1 MEAPKKRGRPKNE
14 DASAK
19 VIARRRQ
26 RSAKRK
32 GVSKPRGR
40 PKKTTQSQT
49 QNVSQVVNVRVDTPK
64 KTTRRAPS
72 RPRQQMP
79 PASIPQP
86 TIIQQPAP
94 AIDYT
99 PLFNALQNFN
109 PINQTQ
115 RIPEQVSNPLSMAVG
130 NAMPRQESVPV
141 DVAEEISL
149 KPSKAQVA
157 PLSQSVYDRLLAQ
170 QYNEFLTRPLERPR
184 APRKEPLTSEEED
197 FDDTISEIT
206 FNEEGTILPASVA
219 SQSVAPTSVAP
230 TSVDSN
236 VATEDKYSRKESMN
250 SAKKSLQKEADT
262 MSIPS
267 GMFKEPS
274 VKEPSVSGSIESSV
288 GDFQSVSDSPSSIA
302 SSSKASSSKAS
313 SRASDFS
320 SESSKSRRPSASDV
334 SDDGLQ
340 QAKEDE
346 LFRRNQVVSYLNDI
360 GKEKLTQLEAKEN
373 LNKSLLFT
381 PHLNTTGKLQ
391 PLMEEDVAPPFEP
404 KTLEMELPKTP
415 KPLQEG
421 EDESLKET
429 IDFLLNFEPL
439 PSSKQAEQESVS
451 SKESAPKTKKAQR
464 AEESDEDSSV
474 EVSKSSSST
483 KSSRSFGGASAD
495 SVASATST
503 IASRIGEQ
511 ELEKIKKKMEDPSKD
526 RIRKKE
532 IQATFDKLASGD
544 KPKLHQLTADDLY
557 LIVREDE
564 GNKKKQDKLK
574 EYYEENKSKRNTQSY
589 KDYQQMLDLKSKGL
603 LDKKL
608 LPNNRVKS
616 GPAKGRLRQISA
628 RELLNRADELQKS
641 PPKKTKGQELMSEA
655 KSGQLSLFT

>member
-1 MEAPKKRGRPKNE
+1 MRQKYNIYRVYMESTKKRGRPKKE

-19 VIARRRQ
+19 AVARRRQ
-26 RSAKRK
+26 RSAKRR
-32 GVSKPRGR
+32 GVQAKRGR
-40 PKKTTQSQT
+40 PKSSQTQT
-49 QNVSQVVNVRVDTPK
+49 QNVSQVVNVRVGDTKPK
-64 KTTRRAPS
+64 SKSRRASS

-109 PINQTQ
+109 PIAQTQ

-149 KPSKAQVA
+149 QPSRAKVA
-157 PLSQSVYDRLLAQ
+157 PLSQSVYERMLEQ
-170 QYNEFLTRPLERPR
+170 ERNEFLTRPLETPRPR

-197 FDDTISEIT
+197 FDDNISEIT

-219 SQSVAPTSVAP
+219 SQN
-230 TSVDSN
+230 VDGSKTDESKKIDEEFKQE
-236 VATEDKYSRKESMN
+236 TESRNKKLQQLMDESLPSDKYSAKESMT
-250 SAKKSLQKEADT
+250 SAKQSLQKDAET
-262 MSIPS
+262 ISMPS
-267 GMFKEPS
+267 RMFKEPS
-274 VKEPSVSGSIESSV
+274 VSSV
-288 GDFQSVSDSPSSIA
+288 EDFQSISDASSSIA
-302 SSSKASSSKAS
+302 PSSKAS

-346 LFRRNQVVSYLNDI
+346 RFRRNQVVSYLNDI

-373 LNKSLLFT
+373 LNKSLLFV
-381 PHLNTTGKLQ
+381 PSLNTTGKLQ
-391 PLMEEDVAPPFEP
+391 TLMEEDVAPPFEP
-404 KTLEMELPKTP
+404 KTIEMELPKTP
-415 KPLQEG
+415 QPL
-421 EDESLKET
+421 
-429 IDFLLNFEPL
+429 FEAL
-439 PSSKQAEQESVS
+439 PSSK
-451 SKESAPKTKKAQR
+451 R
-464 AEESDEDSSV
+464 AEEEEEEEDDESASSIA
-474 EVSKSSSST
+474 VSKDSSSS
-483 KSSRSFGGASAD
+483 SSFGGGSKD

-511 ELEKIKKKMEDPSKD
+511 ELEEIKKAVSGKD

-532 IQATFDKLASGD
+532 IQATFEKLATGD

-557 LIVREDE
+557 LIVREDA
-564 GNKKKQDKLK
+564 GNKNNQKTLKK
-574 EYYEENKSKRNTQSY
+574 YYDTNPSKKNTQSF

-603 LDKKL
+603 LDKKN
-608 LPNNRVKS
+608 LPKTPR
-616 GPAKGRLRQISA
+616 AKGGELRTITA
-628 RELLNRADELQKS
+628 RELLNRADELKKS
-641 PPKKTKGQELMSEA
+641 PSKKSKAQELMDRA
-655 KSGQLSLFT
+655 KGGQLFVS